1 MRALAFSLLFACA
14 PKVNPSG
21 SAFDEDVAHQ
31 QKSTAPAA
39 DDKPVAM
46 KVEPQDKCG
55 KPHGVRSGTIDRAR
69 LVAVLDQGPGMF
81 LRGFEVTPRL
91 DRDRFIGW
99 QLVQIVD
106 PQSPVAGIDV
116 SPCDVLVAVNGQS
129 LSKPD
134 DLQKVWDSLR
144 ASNELVA
151 SLARGS
157 EKFELRFQIEPSVQ
171 RR

>member
-14 PKVNPSG
+14 PKVNPG
-21 SAFDEDVAHQ
+21 SAFDEDMAHQ
-31 QKSTAPAA
+31 EKAKPVASTN
-39 DDKPVAM
+39 DDKPMIKA
-46 KVEPQDKCG
+46 EEDKCG
-55 KPHGVRSGTIDRAR
+55 KPHGVRTGTIDRAH
-69 LVAVLDQGPGMF
+69 LLAVLDQGPGMF

-91 DRDRFIGW
+91 DHDRFVGW

-106 PQSPVAGIDV
+106 PQSPVAGVDV

-151 SLARGS
+151 SLARGN
-157 EKFELRFQIEPSVQ
+157 EKIELRFQIEPSVQ